1 MPAHP
6 VRVSPDV
13 CGLGGAQE
21 DSARTSKERKACFG
35 DNQPSRSDDGVVL
48 IEKMPSMDA
57 MRQENRRRRMK
68 KTAAQRRGR
77 ARDQGEAELGRAES
91 I

>member
-1 MPAHP
+1 M
-6 VRVSPDV
+6 
-13 CGLGGAQE
+13 
-21 DSARTSKERKACFG
+21 
-35 DNQPSRSDDGVVL
+35 VL
-48 IEKMPSMDA
+48 IEKLPSMDA